1 MNDSI
6 SHRMREATRLT
17 RAGRLGEATAFIQ
30 RLLRGESEPAPPD
43 AVGPPVIDVVPDK
56 VELTEARETEP
67 APAPSHLPEVLRSF
81 LKRFNLRGAAQPAP
95 SPDAAESGRFDTL
108 SFTNAAGSRSYKLY
122 TPSAYHGQALP
133 LIVMLHGC
141 TQSPDDFAAGTRM
154 NDLAEAH
161 GCFVAYPAQSAAAN
175 MSKCWNWFSPA
186 DQRRG
191 QGEPSLIAGITREI
205 MRDHAVDPSHVYVA
219 GLSAGGAAA
228 AVMGAAYPDLY
239 AAIGV
244 HSGLACGA
252 ASDVSSAMAAMRQGA
267 ASTVVGKTGRT
278 IPAIV
283 FHGDKDSTVNPRNGD
298 QVVQQ
303 ILATG
308 AGLQTTVE
316 DGEAPGGRAYRR
328 TLYADASGQPIIEQW
343 VVHGGGHAW
352 FGGSTA
358 GSYTDP
364 RGPDASVEMLRFFL
378 AHPHL
383 SPAA

>member
-1 MNDSI
+1 
-6 SHRMREATRLT
+6 
-17 RAGRLGEATAFIQ
+17 
-30 RLLRGESEPAPPD
+30 
-43 AVGPPVIDVVPDK
+43 
-56 VELTEARETEP
+56 
-67 APAPSHLPEVLRSF
+67 
-81 LKRFNLRGAAQPAP
+81 
-95 SPDAAESGRFDTL
+95 
-108 SFTNAAGSRSYKLY
+108 
-122 TPSAYHGQALP
+122 
-133 LIVMLHGC
+133 
-141 TQSPDDFAAGTRM
+141 M

-378 AHPHL
+378 AHPHP